1 MSSKTRYYL
10 EQCIPEINDLV
21 DKELFT
27 KNEVSKI
34 MKKRTDFE
42 HRLNSRG
49 SSIRDYMRYIQ
60 YETQVQKLRLKRC
73 QRILQ
78 SKRTNSISD
87 KSIDQRISFIYQ
99 RGTQKFPQDLKFW
112 AMYLNFL
119 KKMGTETSYK
129 KIHVVYNQ
137 LLRLHPHNIDV
148 WVSCAKYEYETH
160 ANFKSC
166 RTVFQN
172 ALKFNPDSSK
182 LWYEYI
188 KFELNFITKL
198 INRRKVMNLIN
209 EREQELDMLNEQ
221 SGTKANSITTGKTTT
236 NENEDDEDEDKLQM
250 PSTGDSMKDK
260 LNELPEADMN
270 MLGNAETNPALR
282 GDIALAIFDIEMKK
296 LGKFYLDK
304 HRGYYAIS
312 DAATDKELNKE
323 AVQFLF
329 EKSLEII
336 ALFDKFKDLQ
346 RDYLINHVLQYWK
359 EEHFKVSLLAEL
371 PELYAELIVLETTLS
386 IRYMT
391 ATDLNIDSLQISVRN
406 YMAYK
411 NKLKDENT
419 KKLLQQRY
427 KEFLQSQFLEDAAAE
442 DDEKFVILKQ
452 IVSKL

>member
-1 MSSKTRYYL
+1 MSSRTRYYL

-60 YETQVQKLRLKRC
+60 YETQVQKLRQKRC

-119 KKMGTETSYK
+119 KKMGTEASYK

-137 LLRLHPHNIDV
+137 LLRLHPHSVDV
-148 WVSCAKYEYETH
+148 WISCAKYEYETH

-172 ALKFNPDSSK
+172 ALKFNPDAGK

-209 EREQELDMLNEQ
+209 EREQELDMLHEQ
-221 SGTKANSITTGKTTT
+221 NNTSKENSSRKTLD
-236 NENEDDEDEDKLQM
+236 NNNDNDDGDKLQM
-250 PSTGDSMKDK
+250 PSTGDNMKDK

-282 GDIALAIFDIEMKK
+282 GDIALAVFDIEMRK
-296 LGKFYLDK
+296 LYKFYVDK
-304 HRGYYAIS
+304 HRGYYAGS
-312 DAATDKELNKE
+312 DLSIDKELNKE
-323 AVQFLF
+323 AVQFIF
-329 EKSLEII
+329 QKSLEII

-359 EEHFKVSLLAEL
+359 EEDFNVSLVDEL
-371 PELYAELIVLETTLS
+371 PELYAELILLETTLS

-391 ATDLNIDSLQISVRN
+391 TSDLNIDNLQLSVRN

-411 NKLKDENT
+411 NKLKDATT
-419 KKLLQQRY
+419 KTLLQRKY
-427 KEFLQSQFLEDAAAE
+427 KEFIQTQFLLDTVTE
-442 DDEKFVILKQ
+442 DDEKSVILKQ

>member
-21 DKELFT
+21 EKELFT

-78 SKRTNSISD
+78 AKKTHSISD
-87 KSIDQRISFIYQ
+87 KSINQRIAFIYQ

-129 KIHVVYNQ
+129 RIHVVYNQ
-137 LLRLHPHNIDV
+137 LLRLHPHNVDV
-148 WVSCAKYEYETH
+148 WISCAKYEYETH

-188 KFELNFITKL
+188 KFELNFVTKL

-221 SGTKANSITTGKTTT
+221 SGTKANTIMAEKNT
-236 NENEDDEDEDKLQM
+236 NNDEDEGDEQLKM

-270 MLGNAETNPALR
+270 MLGNSETNPALR

-312 DAATDKELNKE
+312 DSNTDKELNRE

-346 RDYLINHVLQYWK
+346 RDYLINHILQFWK
-359 EEHFKVSLLAEL
+359 EDHFNVAIATEL
-371 PELYAELIVLETTLS
+371 PELYTELIVLETTLS

-391 ATDLNIDSLQISVRN
+391 AVDLDIDSLQISVRN

-419 KKLLQQRY
+419 RKLLQQKY
-427 KEFLQSQFLEDAAAE
+427 KELLQTNFLSETNTN
-442 DDEKFVILKQ
+442 DEQKFAILKQ
-452 IVSKL
+452 IISKL